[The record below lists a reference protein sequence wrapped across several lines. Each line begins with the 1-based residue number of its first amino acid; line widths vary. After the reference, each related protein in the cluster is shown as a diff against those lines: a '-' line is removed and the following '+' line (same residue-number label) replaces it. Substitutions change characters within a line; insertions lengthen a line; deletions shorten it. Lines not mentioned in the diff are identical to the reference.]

1 MTDVKERAVDINIPA
16 YLCDLIGCEI
26 NHETYTIGMHKN
38 DTNTARKARHN
49 HRSWMSINVEC
60 I

>member
-1 MTDVKERAVDINIPA
+1 MTDVKESAVDINIPA

-49 HRSWMSINVEC
+49 HRS
-60 I
+60 